1 VSLDREDNLF
11 GRLALHY
18 KVLTRDQLSEALRQQ
33 SREGGTRKIGEIL
46 IERGL
51 LTREK
56 FEQLL
61 VVQKRYQEQMAAR
74 ESGEA
79 PSPAEAPAPTPVQ
92 APEQTPPDTGGE
104 GLARWLAAAAERGAS
119 DLHIHAGLPLRW
131 RIHGELEPLDLGSGP
146 VTVDAAASEALAIE
160 LLSPEERRE
169 LADRGQVEIA
179 TDVPGVGRIRGSAYR
194 QQHGVDSVFR
204 LIPPRP
210 PLLQDLGLPLD
221 LARLANFHQG
231 LVLITGPSGCGK
243 SSTLAALVNLV
254 NQERRDHIITI
265 EDPIE
270 YVHRSDR
277 SIVNQRQVGNHTGS
291 FPRALRAALREDPD
305 VIVVGELRDLETIS
319 LALTAAETGHLVLA
333 TLHTGGALA
342 TINRVIGVFPPT
354 QQPQIRVMVSE
365 SLRAIV
371 GQRLVRRADGQ
382 GRVPALE
389 ILMAT
394 RAVSNLVRD
403 NKVFQIRSVL
413 QTGASRGMK
422 TLDASLDELV
432 KAGTITREEARR
444 HADAPESGQ
453 AAGQAPGGRPG

>member
-1 VSLDREDNLF
+1 MPLDREDNLF

-33 SREGGTRKIGEIL
+33 SREGGVRMIGEIL
-46 IERGL
+46 IERGW

-74 ESGEA
+74 EGTAEA
-79 PSPAEAPAPTPVQ
+79 PPAPAPPEPAPRTPPAEAAPT
-92 APEQTPPDTGGE
+92 APGTGGE
-104 GLARWLAAAAERGAS
+104 GLARWLAAAAEHGAS
-119 DLHIHAGLPLRW
+119 DLHVHAGQPLRW
-131 RIHGELEPLDLGSGP
+131 RIHGELEPLDTGAGP

-179 TDVPGVGRIRGSAYR
+179 TDVPGVGRVRGGAYR
-194 QQHGVDSVFR
+194 QQHGVDAVFR
-204 LIPPRP
+204 LVPPRP
-210 PLLQDLGLPLD
+210 PLLQDLGLPRD
-221 LARLANFHQG
+221 LAKLANFHQG

-254 NQERRDHIITI
+254 NQERREHVITI

-270 YVHRSDR
+270 YVHRSEL
-277 SIVNQRQVGNHTGS
+277 SIVNQRQVGSHTGS
-291 FPRALRAALREDPD
+291 FSRALRAALREDPD

-342 TINRVIGVFPPT
+342 TINRVIGVFPPA

-371 GQRLVRRADGQ
+371 GQRLVRRADGR

-394 RAVSNLVRD
+394 RAVSNLIRD

-422 TLDASLDELV
+422 TLDGSLDELV
-432 KAGTITREEARR
+432 KAGTVTREEARR
-444 HADAPESGQ
+444 HAETPETGQ
-453 AAGQAPGGRPG
+453 AQGGGAA